1 MFFMQLRNDCN
12 MKRLF
17 DLLIALI
24 ALILLSPIFILAILI
39 VFISDGLPIFY
50 TQERVGKHGKIFNLY
65 KFRSMK
71 ISADKMSFTTFKD
84 DARIFK
90 AGRFLRKYK
99 IDELAQLFNVFKAD
113 MSIVGPRPTVLED
126 YNKMT
131 LEQKKRSDIMPGL
144 TGLAQISGNTS
155 LKWPER
161 IKFDLEYIEKKNF
174 IYDLWIIC
182 KTGIMIL
189 SNKIDSN
196 TNDEGEW

>member
-1 MFFMQLRNDCN
+1 
-12 MKRLF
+12 
-17 DLLIALI
+17 
-24 ALILLSPIFILAILI
+24 
-39 VFISDGLPIFY
+39 
-50 TQERVGKHGKIFNLY
+50 
-65 KFRSMK
+65 
-71 ISADKMSFTTFKD
+71 
-84 DARIFK
+84 
-90 AGRFLRKYK
+90 
-99 IDELAQLFNVFKAD
+99 

-174 IYDLWIIC
+174 IYDLRIIC

>member
-1 MFFMQLRNDCN
+1 MQLRNDCN

-50 TQERVGKHGKIFNLY
+50 TQARVGKHGKLFTLY

-71 ISADKMSFTTFKD
+71 VSADKMSFTTFKD

-113 MSIVGPRPTVLED
+113 MAIVGPRPTVLED

-131 LEQKKRSDIMPGL
+131 LEQKKRSDILPGL

-161 IKFDLEYIEKKNF
+161 IKFDLEYIQKKNF
-174 IYDLWIIC
+174 IYDLRIIC

-189 SNKIDSN
+189 NNKIDSN